1 MARVKATCDHCGDIE
16 LPIEAVSVRICR
28 EDHDGSYSFACTDC
42 AVSHEKEAS
51 RRTLDL
57 LVASGASVTF
67 WSVPVESLVDRGVG
81 PLTHDHLQEFHDQVQ
96 DDMAMATALGQLVG
110 D

>member
-16 LPIEAVSVRICR
+16 LSIEAVSVRICR
-28 EDHDGSYSFACTDC
+28 EDHDGSYAFACGDC
-42 AVSHEKEAS
+42 AVSHEKEAN

-67 WSVPVESLVDRGVG
+67 WSVPVESLVDHGVG

-96 DDMAMATALGQLVG
+96 DDMAMAAALGQLVG